1 MNRLSGI
8 VAGCRDLAAA
18 LRCSDSES
26 ANFMDA
32 RAARFAAILS
42 ACRYCIRK

>member
-8 VAGCRDLAAA
+8 AAGCRDLAAA
-18 LRCSDSES
+18 LRCSDPES
-26 ANFMDA
+26 ADFVDA
-32 RAARFAAILS
+32 RAAKFAAIQS

>member
-8 VAGCRDLAAA
+8 VAGCRELSAA
-18 LRCSDSES
+18 LCMDDPES
-26 ANFMDA
+26 ADFVDA
-32 RAARFAAILS
+32 RAARFAAIQS